1 MNQQNSKKDQYKK
14 WLELVNIPFQMGI
27 IIYIFTC
34 LGTWLDQK
42 FKTEND
48 AFTIVLSLFSVFL
61 ALYNVIKQ
69 VQDLNKNNND

>member
-34 LGTWLDQK
+34 FGTWLDQK

-48 AFTIVLSLFSVFL
+48 TFTIVLSLFSVFL

-69 VQDLNKNNND
+69 VQDLNKTNND

>member
-69 VQDLNKNNND
+69 VQDLNKSNND